1 MNSRAFR
8 AQGGGAG
15 FEGFVGATAFDIG
28 CLQHILDLLFV
39 NRQLNDCGLE
49 LEVRP
54 PRAHQRYSQT
64 EGLRA
69 GPVRLL
75 LGSLLLTSLS
85 GASLPFST
93 SLRDRGRSRSD
104 ASHWSPSRF
113 PPALARN

>member
-39 NRQLNDCGLE
+39 NRQLNHCGLE

-64 EGLRA
+64 EGL
-69 GPVRLL
+69 P
-75 LGSLLLTSLS
+75 
-85 GASLPFST
+85 
-93 SLRDRGRSRSD
+93 GRFGYCWG
-104 ASHWSPSRF
+104 HF
-113 PPALARN
+113 F